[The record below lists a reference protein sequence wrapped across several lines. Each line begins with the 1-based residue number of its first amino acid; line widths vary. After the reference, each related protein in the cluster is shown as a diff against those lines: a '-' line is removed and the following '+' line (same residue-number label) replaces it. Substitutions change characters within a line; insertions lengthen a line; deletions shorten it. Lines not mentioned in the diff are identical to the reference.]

1 MYLRFSFLFHTFTT
15 EHNLSILWVDV
26 YPFKAIAEKTRAGSK
41 EQLDALVRYVFSR
54 ITGVSRPQSFRNN
67 FRLLANSQFSVL
79 SRMRKPKPE
88 TKPKSLAASKKVVP
102 LKRQASEVFDNEA
115 DQYAELATLEDE
127 QATVEEEKAK
137 ISKRHAGR
145 ERKAERRRSSAEAR
159 GT

>member
-1 MYLRFSFLFHTFTT
+1 
-15 EHNLSILWVDV
+15 
-26 YPFKAIAEKTRAGSK
+26 
-41 EQLDALVRYVFSR
+41 
-54 ITGVSRPQSFRNN
+54 
-67 FRLLANSQFSVL
+67 
-79 SRMRKPKPE
+79 MRKPKPKA
-88 TKPKSLAASKKVVP
+88 KPKSLAASKEVVP
-102 LKRQASEVFDNEA
+102 AKRQASEVFDNEA